1 MGAKTS
7 EWLSKRCKPCEGGV
21 KPLDLQEA
29 KQLISELP
37 GWKLRED
44 GKAIQK
50 EYSLKNFR
58 EVIGFFN
65 EIAEV
70 CEAENHHPEL
80 KISYRRVGV
89 EFSTHSIKGLSENDF
104 ILAAKFDRCYAAL
117 NS

>member
-1 MGAKTS
+1 MGPKTS
-7 EWLSKRCKPCEGGV
+7 DWLNKRCIPCEGGV
-21 KPLDLQEA
+21 KPLELPEA
-29 KQLISELP
+29 KRLISELP

-44 GKAIQK
+44 GKAIQR
-50 EYSLKNFR
+50 EYPLKNFR

-70 CEAENHHPEL
+70 SEAENHHPEL
-80 KISYRRVGV
+80 KISYRRVFV

-104 ILAAKFDRCYAAL
+104 ILAAKFDRCFAAL